1 MIEDSFFSEPRQT
14 HDFCGAM
21 GGVGGARRAEERRG
35 KGERGARPL
44 PLVGVQGA
52 GEGGA
57 ALRSNTGGSAGLG
70 GGEEGGGGLVRG
82 ESKSPS
88 SVFSASPPI
97 TPAPL
102 AEFLSPRTRGRKNSS
117 SSDGLEAA
125 AAAAAAAV
133 AAARGGGRKSE
144 QGGGASSLWK
154 LPQLR
159 FESRFECG
167 NLARAG
173 RGGDGE
179 YDLLVSSDLNTDG
192 NTQWFYFAVTGMVEA
207 VEDGE
212 DGGAGGGIPRSTD
225 STSLTM
231 KRGTP
236 CLITECSRCSI
247 PRRWRGGTASGG
259 CASATTF
266 ATTRTTLPR
275 CGSGRRRTLRSSV
288 TRHRGRSPPKTPATA
303 GTSLSVFYQSSVYVD
318 LDWISTYMYSS
329 TNGIC
334 LFYRCFS
341 GVFHTGLHTC
351 SRPVLVLNNL
361 HTYVYVET
369 HTTSPLSSTGTGPT
383 VTRIPT
389 HTCSGCSG
397 RSRASRT
404 STTGHVYWQGRSFVR
419 PWPVTP

>member
-167 NLARAG
+167 NLARAV
-173 RGGDGE
+173 RVGDGE

-212 DGGAGGGIPRSTD
+212 DGGAGGGDPPEYRFNVINNEKGD
-225 STSLTM
+225 SMFNYGMQPLFYS
-231 KRGTP
+231 P
-236 CLITECSRCSI
+236 EVA
-247 PRRWRGGTASGG
+247 RRDGLGWLRLGHDICYYQNHFAKVREREEKNPTVKCYTASW
-259 CASATTF
+259 AF
-266 ATTRTTLPR
+266 
-275 CGSGRRRTLRSSV
+275 
-288 TRHRGRSPPKTPATA
+288 TA
-303 GTSLSVFYQSSVYVD
+303 KD
-318 LDWISTYMYSS
+318 
-329 TNGIC
+329 
-334 LFYRCFS
+334 
-341 GVFHTGLHTC
+341 
-351 SRPVLVLNNL
+351 
-361 HTYVYVET
+361 
-369 HTTSPLSSTGTGPT
+369 
-383 VTRIPT
+383 
-389 HTCSGCSG
+389 
-397 RSRASRT
+397 
-404 STTGHVYWQGRSFVR
+404 TGHCGYVSISLLSE
-419 PWPVTP
+419 